1 MWSFKIRLPPDNEKA
16 SLFAGGRVVCLENS
30 ESKSEWVRKEIRK
43 YVRNKS
49 LERELVAKLIYKDWL
64 FSHINKI
71 ERLFLFTIAIKIAK
85 NKCIW
90 SILRYLWNYSFKS
103 SHAVRRILHNPI
115 LSLTSGERNWE
126 SRRKMASSFNILS

>member
-1 MWSFKIRLPPDNEKA
+1 MSGKLKR
-16 SLFAGGRVVCLENS
+16 

-71 ERLFLFTIAIKIAK
+71 ERLFLFTIAIK
-85 NKCIW
+85 N
-90 SILRYLWNYSFKS
+90 S
-103 SHAVRRILHNPI
+103 
-115 LSLTSGERNWE
+115 
-126 SRRKMASSFNILS
+126 